1 MASRLGKKFVIEIRN
16 WKTYRPRRDGER
28 ERGREREN
36 TRATRGSF
44 VPSEL
49 KRTRVGFLL
58 EKVFFISVR
67 TPRNKK
73 ALKERERE
81 RERERESKTNASLG
95 IIFYGADYEERVG
108 TSARASY

>member
-1 MASRLGKKFVIEIRN
+1 MFGLLFRQKVRYRN
-16 WKTYRPRRDGER
+16 TQLENIPTAKRRRER
-28 ERGREREN
+28 EREREN

-81 RERERESKTNASLG
+81 SKTNASLG